1 MNTYTLLLFLG
12 FCVAIG
18 YWSQARGRSFW
29 FGFLWSFFLSP
40 LVGFLIVLVVG
51 KKNNTMQ

>member
-18 YWSQARGRSFW
+18 YWSQARGHSFW